1 MSNVSFRGKYVIYAI
16 NTPCDDFPVKHFQQE
31 LRMADSIDIGFVIF
45 PRVTQ
50 LDFTGPLQV
59 LSRVPG
65 ARTHLVGK
73 SMAPIASDT
82 VLTITPTTTFADC
95 PQLDVICVPG
105 GLGTD
110 ALLDDDETLDFLRRQ
125 AKAARYVTSVCTG
138 SMVLAAAGLLDG
150 YRATTHW
157 SAMGFL
163 KPLGAI
169 PEKTRVC
176 TDRNRITGG
185 GVTAGIDFGLTLA
198 EKLSD
203 RTTAEMIQ
211 LTLEYNPAPPFNA
224 GSPETAPAA
233 VMAKLQERFAAA
245 AASGA
250 SNRAAAVA
258 RAAARTAKASA

>member
-1 MSNVSFRGKYVIYAI
+1 M
-16 NTPCDDFPVKHFQQE
+16 T
-31 LRMADSIDIGFVIF
+31 DSIDIGFVIF

-65 ARTHLVGK
+65 AKTHLVAK
-73 SMAPIASDT
+73 DLAPVASDT
-82 VLTITPTTTFADC
+82 VLTIQPTTTFADC

-110 ALLDDDETLDFLRRQ
+110 ALLNDEETLAFLRKQ
-125 AKAARYVTSVCTG
+125 AQAARYVTSVCTG
-138 SMVLAAAGLLDG
+138 SVVLAAAGLLDG

-157 SAMGFL
+157 SAMGYL
-163 KPLGAI
+163 GQLGAI

-176 TDRNRITGG
+176 IDRNRMTGG

-211 LTLEYNPAPPFNA
+211 LTLEYNPAPPFNSGA
-224 GSPETAPAA
+224 PDTAPAE
-233 VMAKLQERFAAA
+233 VMQRLAALFAKAGGG
-245 AASGA
+245 AASREA
-250 SNRAAAVA
+250 EVTRAAERVKA
-258 RAAARTAKASA
+258 R